1 MQIPRPPSNARPTR
15 LPSTWGLALRL
26 RLTYKYIDSG
36 ICVSG
41 PGSLAP
47 GCKYRR
53 TCTHLKMTIGFGRE
67 KCAKVLH
74 KSRQFSA
81 KMSVTG
87 ELKLAIYALSDLPSV
102 MTTSPL
108 PTPPLHSFS
117 KLPLDLVELLQ
128 AERFA
133 LTKLLLQNLSYSMQG
148 AEPRQRSWPVPLLLE
163 AKRSA
168 MYQSKLRLIKR

>member
-1 MQIPRPPSNARPTR
+1 MADLDQEVRYGPPQAQTPRPPSNARPTC

-41 PGSLAP
+41 PDSLVP

-53 TCTHLKMTIGFGRE
+53 TCTHLKMTIGFGME
-67 KCAKVLH
+67 KCAKALH
-74 KSRQFSA
+74 KSRQFPA
-81 KMSVTG
+81 KMSITG

-128 AERFA
+128 AELFA
-133 LTKLLLQNLSYSMQG
+133 LTKFVASKSLVFDAG
-148 AEPRQRSWPVPLLLE
+148 RRDE
-163 AKRSA
+163 ATELAS
-168 MYQSKLRLIKR
+168 SIIV